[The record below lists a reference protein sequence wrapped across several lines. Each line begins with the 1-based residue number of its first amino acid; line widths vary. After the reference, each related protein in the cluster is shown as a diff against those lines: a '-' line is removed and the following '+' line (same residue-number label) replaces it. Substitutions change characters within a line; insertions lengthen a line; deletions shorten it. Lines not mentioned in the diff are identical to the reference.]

1 MTEIAIVTGGNS
13 GIGKAIVKQ
22 FIEEG
27 FKVFIIGR
35 DEGKLRNTEK
45 EFGENVV
52 GYQVDISKPKEIEEF
67 VNDIVRQHNTIDIL
81 VNNAGFVKDT
91 ELTLSLEELEA
102 NWDSMVNTML
112 KGSFLMTAATVPYF
126 KKPGGRIINISSIA
140 AFTGGRNPGASGYAA
155 AKAGIHGLTYG
166 FARELSPQGIT
177 VNTIAPGFIA
187 DTGFTG
193 QWPETVVKSFVNM
206 TPVKRAG
213 HVDDVAAAVK
223 YLASPEAS
231 FISGEILNVNGGQ
244 LFGRG

>member
-1 MTEIAIVTGGNS
+1 MTKIAIVTGGNS

-67 VNDIVRQHNTIDIL
+67 VNDIVRQHNTIDVL

-126 KKPGGRIINISSIA
+126 KKNYKHKFYRGIYRRKKSWGFRLCSCKSWNSWLDVRVCKRIKPS
-140 AFTGGRNPGASGYAA
+140 RN
-155 AKAGIHGLTYG
+155 
-166 FARELSPQGIT
+166 
-177 VNTIAPGFIA
+177 
-187 DTGFTG
+187 
-193 QWPETVVKSFVNM
+193 
-206 TPVKRAG
+206 
-213 HVDDVAAAVK
+213 
-223 YLASPEAS
+223 
-231 FISGEILNVNGGQ
+231 NG
-244 LFGRG
+244 